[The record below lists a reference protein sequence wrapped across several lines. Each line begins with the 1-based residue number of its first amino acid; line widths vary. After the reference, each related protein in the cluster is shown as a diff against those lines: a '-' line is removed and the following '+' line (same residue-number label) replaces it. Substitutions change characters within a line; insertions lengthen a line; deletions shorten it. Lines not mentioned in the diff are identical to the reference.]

1 MAATGISWVV
11 QSKDGP
17 YFWEPSTGKTF
28 CDAPANAQ
36 NWHATA
42 TTGGTAFVNEQS
54 GEEKLN
60 LEELPKPSVVF
71 WEASLI
77 PSKYRQ
83 AEHKLKEE
91 FAE

>member
-28 CDAPANAQ
+28 CAAPANAQ

-60 LEELPKPSVVF
+60 LEELPKPSSSSHPIHCHPGQHTRRRAVVV
-71 WEASLI
+71 
-77 PSKYRQ
+77 KDRRG
-83 AEHKLKEE
+83 
-91 FAE
+91 

>member
-1 MAATGISWVV
+1 M

-17 YFWEPSTGKTF
+17 YFWDTLPTRRTG
-28 CDAPANAQ
+28 
-36 NWHATA
+36 A